1 MTKKPLTDDEI
12 WGKPDETAPGSDCDI
27 VSLAQLMTMATS
39 PVHKTAACQYRPLTY
54 LALPY
59 SDPDQRVRQYRFEVA
74 NRWAAKLMDEMGWVI
89 FSPISHS
96 HPIAEAGGL
105 PRCFAFWEPFD
116 RAYLSVSCM
125 LVVIKLDEWEQSVG
139 VQSEIEMAREMSLP
153 ILYLLDRVIQTADLA
168 AAAERAMGAVA

>member
-27 VSLAQLMTMATS
+27 VSPAQLLTMTTFPEPGS
-39 PVHKTAACQYRPLTY
+39 NPRPLTY

-59 SDPDQRVRQYRFEVA
+59 SDPDPRVRQYRFEVA

-105 PRCFAFWEPFD
+105 PRAFAFWEPFD

-153 ILYLLDRVIQTADLA
+153 ILYLFDRVIQTADLA
-168 AAAERAMGAVA
+168 DAAERAVEAVA